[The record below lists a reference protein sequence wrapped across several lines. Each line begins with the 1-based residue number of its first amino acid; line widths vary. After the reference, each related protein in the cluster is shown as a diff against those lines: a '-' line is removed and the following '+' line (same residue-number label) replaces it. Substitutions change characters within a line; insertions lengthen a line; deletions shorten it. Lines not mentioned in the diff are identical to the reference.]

1 MKKRIIFLFL
11 TISLLFNQSIE
22 NLTVEQ
28 LRDGSRLI
36 EVKYDLIDSTF
47 PSFTVEVEI
56 SIDESDFILVEDNLL
71 SGDIGDNVLP
81 GQDRVFYIQA
91 PDETYSQ
98 NVIIKLKA
106 SASMVTSELPF
117 IMIAISSVEGVSSY
131 QGESIAYT
139 YEIMQNELTNAE
151 LVTFLETYDFELT
164 DGEPIYNCGEF
175 SEYYKPYKTSR
186 KF

>member
-56 SIDESDFILVEDNLL
+56 SIDESDFILVEDNLIWR
-71 SGDIGDNVLP
+71 S
-81 GQDRVFYIQA
+81 
-91 PDETYSQ
+91 
-98 NVIIKLKA
+98 
-106 SASMVTSELPF
+106 
-117 IMIAISSVEGVSSY
+117 
-131 QGESIAYT
+131 
-139 YEIMQNELTNAE
+139 
-151 LVTFLETYDFELT
+151 
-164 DGEPIYNCGEF
+164 
-175 SEYYKPYKTSR
+175 
-186 KF
+186 